1 VNRRRYGT
9 LVLAVVLIAL
19 LFVVWSQ
26 VPATRW
32 IDEFRLWV
40 ISFGAIGAVAFSLI
54 YIIVTVVLGPASGL
68 TLMAGLAYGG
78 WGFPLVIFSAT
89 SGAAIAFLLG
99 RYVAHKKVSR
109 WIADK
114 PKMLALNQAVSDE
127 GWRVVALMRLSPI
140 LPYGV
145 QNYLFSVTHVGFW
158 PFVVATLFSIMPATA
173 LYIYIGSL
181 GQSIGKAGALQWAM
195 VLVGLVVT
203 ATVAWFV
210 GKKAREALA
219 KQAGDSQ
226 TSEQT
231 GNDL

>member
-1 VNRRRYGT
+1 
-9 LVLAVVLIAL
+9 VLAVVLIAL

-127 GWRVVALMRLSPI
+127 GWRVVALMRLS
-140 LPYGV
+140 
-145 QNYLFSVTHVGFW
+145 
-158 PFVVATLFSIMPATA
+158 
-173 LYIYIGSL
+173 
-181 GQSIGKAGALQWAM
+181 
-195 VLVGLVVT
+195 
-203 ATVAWFV
+203 
-210 GKKAREALA
+210 R
-219 KQAGDSQ
+219 
-226 TSEQT
+226 
-231 GNDL
+231 